1 MGQGLGNARGGLPRR
16 GSCRMALAVDID
28 GYGDDSWRCIER
40 QYHVQAIGQWQ
51 WNGGD
56 VKNHRGKQRCA
67 CESHRWNIW
76 RIELMCVNDSLLPDS
91 GAPWY
96 GLWDPGM
103 AIAYLKKKTG
113 SWWQRQHHQ
122 GTMRGYW
129 DGIWGR
135 NKWNITM
142 TSGMLDP
149 DDMGCVHL
157 IEPIFHVWKQDC
169 NINLAQHCRN
179 TLAEAWALCGDIPG
193 FDPESGDLLY
203 LGRKWPPL

>member
-1 MGQGLGNARGGLPRR
+1 MWRHKLRSETGTSACISFWVGCFAPSNNKTGSNSKELDEMGQGLGNARGGLPRR

-113 SWWQRQHHQ
+113 
-122 GTMRGYW
+122 
-129 DGIWGR
+129 
-135 NKWNITM
+135 
-142 TSGMLDP
+142 
-149 DDMGCVHL
+149 
-157 IEPIFHVWKQDC
+157 
-169 NINLAQHCRN
+169 
-179 TLAEAWALCGDIPG
+179 
-193 FDPESGDLLY
+193 
-203 LGRKWPPL
+203 